1 MADTPSDDAETAA
14 SAPEPTPE
22 PAAGKTPFW
31 HPWRDRAVG
40 AWNEPAFDWLK
51 KPAGALTLVA
61 VVAAF
66 GGGMLAGKALTPHAS
81 SKGATEQASN
91 WPEFGK
97 PRGANARRAAEA
109 RPEGFAVWKN
119 RVDTSGPEPKACIQM
134 SRPLDPGQ
142 PYADYVM
149 VSPDAGAAPAVSV
162 QGDELCVA
170 GLGFTDRRVTLLK
183 GLPGKGNDK
192 LAANADVDF
201 TFGERPPY
209 VGFAGDGVILPR
221 EESDG
226 VGLETVN
233 ISRLEVSVWRIPDRN
248 LVRMSIVKTEPSS
261 EGDYMGEWGEDY
273 PGGEGQKVWS
283 GTVPVKGETG
293 QRTVTVFPLG
303 AVLKEMKPGGYVIHA
318 RDASGARGVKTGDDD
333 EEGGNQVAQARR
345 WVIFTDMALSTYS
358 GSDGVDAVI
367 RSLKNAKTLS
377 GVKVSLVAANGE
389 SLANATS
396 DASGHVRFAK
406 PLLEGKEGMRA
417 KMLMA
422 YGSLGDLAVLD
433 LERSP
438 LDLSKQGVGGRTDA
452 NALSTDGRTANSLVD
467 SYLYADRGIYRPG
480 ETVHLVALV
489 RDRDA
494 AAANRKGTLI
504 INRPSGTE
512 FKRIAFDKSAG
523 GYVAENIALPRT
535 APRGRWSARVEIEG
549 VEETAGS
556 MSFAVED
563 FAPQRLAVDA
573 DAQEARPVG
582 AGEVRAVN
590 LTARFLYGAPGA
602 GLQTQGE
609 SRISADPNPFP
620 QFKNYEFG
628 DQQTAFEEKVSETV
642 STITDGAGKAV
653 INVSAADLADAYVPL
668 KAVFTGSVFEPGGR
682 PVRESV
688 FLKLRSRPLY
698 LGVKIDQTDSG
709 GRDTPVSLDIIAVDS
724 QGNRTAAQG
733 VTWNLIA
740 ENWRYDWYQ
749 QNGKWQWRRTSQDV
763 VVDTGSGAIAPT
775 TSLHKN
781 RRLGWGDYRL
791 EVTGP
796 SGAKTVIKFAAGWG
810 SAAKDDDAPDLV
822 RVSAGTKA
830 YAQGDTIDLTL
841 KAPYEGEAQIAVATD
856 RVIDFQTVHVS
867 ENGTTVKLKSNPAWG
882 GGAYVMVSVIQPR
895 DPVSSPKPRRAM
907 GVAYVALDPKD
918 RRLTVDIGTPVKL
931 DSKTPVEIPVK
942 VQGLGL
948 GQSAKVTVAAV
959 DEGILRLTRFESPDP
974 VKWYFGKRALN
985 VDYRDDYARL
995 LDANLGAPANINFG
1009 GDELGGEGLTVTPTK
1024 TVALWSGVVETGI
1037 DGRAVVKLPAAAF
1050 NGELRLMAVAWTD
1063 KSLGSGSKAM
1073 TVREAV
1079 VADLN
1084 LPRFLAPGDR
1094 AQGTLEL
1101 HNLDGKPGAYDA
1113 SVTGSNGIVAQFRK
1127 LVQLVSGQRTTERM
1141 DIAAPS
1147 RTGIGKVSM
1156 KVAGP
1161 GFTTGK
1167 DYDLQTR
1174 LGWGAETRTFT
1185 TLQQP
1190 GEAFTPTG
1198 DVMAGLTQGS
1208 VTLTVSYSPFKG
1220 FDPATVALALARYPY
1235 GCTEQL
1241 TSTAYPLLYAAEL
1254 TTDQKFKS
1262 GRMNTLNMAVAQL
1275 LDRQSLDGA
1284 FGMWRAGDGDADGWL
1299 GAYATDFLLEAQASG
1314 AAVPQI
1320 SIDRAMAA
1328 MRAVSRPD
1336 GFGGTSYRMSYP
1348 AYWAY
1353 TEAESN
1359 AATERLKSRAS
1370 AYALYVLAKGKNGD
1384 LARLRWWHDVQMKSE
1399 SSPVARAQVAAGL
1412 ALMGDQARARS
1423 GMRAAVQALGYKD
1436 EHDWY
1441 QSPTR
1446 DLAAV
1451 ITYAYE
1457 AGQADVARSISGR
1470 LDGSVKDPDLLNT
1483 QEQARLMQAAHAM
1496 MKAAGPINIEGTGK
1510 GAVRMPPTAGGP
1522 TWAVGKLNEAKFV
1535 NKGSGPM
1542 WRTVTVQGV
1551 PTAAPDALA
1560 NGLTVSKTLWTMQG
1574 GRIDPSAIA
1583 QGDRII
1589 IQLQG
1594 VSHQGRSMMLVVDDA
1609 LPAGFEVETVLGN
1622 EDAKEG
1628 PFKFLGELSAAS
1640 VQEKRDDRYI
1650 AAMNLPGNKGYSLA
1664 YVARAV
1670 TPGDFMLPGVEAKD
1684 MYRPQVSARTVAAR
1698 TVIVGR

>member
-1 MADTPSDDAETAA
+1 MADRPSDDAETPA
-14 SAPEPTPE
+14 SATPE
-22 PAAGKTPFW
+22 SAPAKPGL
-31 HPWRDRAVG
+31 
-40 AWNEPAFDWLK
+40 LK
-51 KPAGALTLVA
+51 KAWGESAFSALKSPAGIAAVIA
-61 VVAAF
+61 VVVAF
-66 GGGMLAGKALTPHAS
+66 GGGLLAGKTLGPHTVS
-81 SKGATEQASN
+81 SSGEQVSA
-91 WPEFGK
+91 WPSFGK
-97 PRGANARRAAEA
+97 PRSAGARRAGES
-109 RPEGFAVWKN
+109 RPDGFAVWKN

-134 SRPLDPGQ
+134 SKPLDASKS
-142 PYADYVM
+142 YSDYVLI
-149 VSPDAGAAPAVSV
+149 SPETGATPAVSV
-162 QGDELCVA
+162 KGDELCVA

-183 GLPGKGNDK
+183 GLPGKGSDV

-201 TFGERPPY
+201 TFGDRPPY

-226 VGLETVN
+226 VGIETVN
-233 ISRLEVSVWRIPDRN
+233 VAKLDVEVWRIPDRN
-248 LVRMSIVKTEPSS
+248 LVRMSITKTDPSPDG
-261 EGDYMGEWGEDY
+261 EYMGDWGEDY
-273 PGGEGQKVWS
+273 PGAEGQKVWS
-283 GTVPVKGETG
+283 GTVPVKGDAG

-318 RDASGARGVKTGDDD
+318 RDASGARGLKKVEGEED
-333 EEGGNQVAQARR
+333 ESASRSAQARR
-345 WVIFTDMALSTYS
+345 WIIFTDMALSTYT
-358 GSDGVDAVI
+358 GSDGVDVVV

-389 SLANATS
+389 SLATVSS
-396 DASGHVRFAK
+396 DASGHARFAK

-438 LDLSKQGVGGRTDA
+438 IDLSQQGIGGRNDP
-452 NALSTDGRTANSLVD
+452 NASTTEGRTANTLVD
-467 SYLYADRGIYRPG
+467 SYVYADRGIYRPG
-480 ETVHLVALV
+480 ETVHLIALM
-489 RDRDA
+489 RDREA
-494 AAANRKGTLI
+494 AATNRKGTLVI
-504 INRPSGTE
+504 TRPSGTE
-512 FKRIAFDKSAG
+512 FKRIAFDKSSG
-523 GYVAENIALPRT
+523 GYVAQDIALPRT
-535 APRGRWSARVEIEG
+535 APRGRWAAKVLIEG
-549 VEETAGS
+549 VDQPAGQMAFS
-556 MSFAVED
+556 VED

-573 DAQEARPVG
+573 DAQANRPIG
-582 AGEVRAVN
+582 AGETRAIN

-628 DQQTAFEEKVSETV
+628 DQQTAFQEKVSETI

-653 INVSAADLADAYVPL
+653 INISSADAGDTAVPL

-688 FLKLRSRPLY
+688 FLKLLPKPLY
-698 LGVKIDQTDSG
+698 LGVKIDQGDAAN
-709 GRDTPVSLDIIAVDS
+709 GRDAPISLDIIAVDS
-724 QGNRTAAQG
+724 KGARTAANG
-733 VTWNLIA
+733 VTWTLIA
-740 ENWRYDWYQ
+740 ENWNYDWFQ
-749 QNGKWQWRRTSQDV
+749 QDGRWQWRRTSRDV
-763 VVDTGSGAIAPT
+763 AVDTGSGPISANG
-775 TSLHKN
+775 SLHKN

-791 EVTGP
+791 EVVGP

-810 SAAKDDDAPDLV
+810 SSAKDDDAPDLV
-822 RVSAGTKA
+822 RVSAGTKT
-830 YAQGDTIDLTL
+830 YAQGDTVDLTL

-856 RVIDFQTVHVS
+856 RVIDFQTIHVGP
-867 ENGTTVKLKSNPAWG
+867 NGTTVRLKSNAAWG
-882 GGAYVMVSVIQPR
+882 GGAYVMVSVVQPR
-895 DPVSSPKPRRAM
+895 DPVASPKPRRAM
-907 GVAYVALDPKD
+907 GVAYVSLDPRD
-918 RRLTVDIGTPVKL
+918 RKLSVDIGTPVKL

-942 VQGLGL
+942 VQGLSL
-948 GQSAKVTVAAV
+948 GQRARVTVAAV
-959 DEGILRLTRFESPDP
+959 DEGILRLTKFDSPDP

-995 LDANLGAPANINFG
+995 LDANLGAPANVNFG

-1024 TVALWSGVVETGI
+1024 TVALWSGVVETGL
-1037 DGRAVVKLPAAAF
+1037 DGKATVRLPAAAF

-1063 KSLGSGSKAM
+1063 KSVGSGAKAM

-1094 AQGTLEL
+1094 AVGTLEL
-1101 HNLDGKPGAYDA
+1101 HNLDGKPGGYDA
-1113 SVTGSNGIVAQFRK
+1113 SVTGLNGIVVQFKK
-1127 LVQLVSGQRTTERM
+1127 LVQLLAGQRTTEQM
-1141 DIAAPS
+1141 DILAPA
-1147 RTGIGKVSM
+1147 RQGISKVSM

-1174 LGWGAETRTFT
+1174 LGWGPETRTFT
-1185 TLQQP
+1185 ELQRP
-1190 GEAFTPTG
+1190 GDAFTPTA
-1198 DVMAGLTQGS
+1198 DVMSGLTAGS
-1208 VTLTVSYSPFKG
+1208 VTITVSYSPFKG
-1220 FDPATVALALARYPY
+1220 FDPAAVALSLARYPY
-1235 GCTEQL
+1235 GCTEQV

-1254 TTDQKFKS
+1254 TTDPKLKGTRSAALSQ
-1262 GRMNTLNMAVAQL
+1262 AVAQL

-1299 GAYATDFLLEAQASG
+1299 GAYATDFLLEAQAQG
-1314 AAVPQI
+1314 AAVPQV
-1320 SIDRAMAA
+1320 SIDRALAA
-1328 MRAVSRPD
+1328 MRAISRPD
-1336 GFGGTSYRMSYP
+1336 GFGSTSYRMSYP
-1348 AYWAY
+1348 NYWAV
-1353 TEAESN
+1353 TEAASK

-1399 SSPVARAQVAAGL
+1399 ASPVARAQVAAGL

-1423 GMRAAVQALGYKD
+1423 AMQAAVQALGYKD

-1441 QSPTR
+1441 QSTTR

-1457 AGQADVARSISGR
+1457 AGQPEVARALTSR
-1470 LDGSVKDPDLLNT
+1470 LDGSVKSPDLLNT

-1496 MKAAGPINIEGTGK
+1496 MKAAGPINVEATGAFK
-1510 GAVRMPPTAGGP
+1510 MPPTAGGP
-1522 TWAVGKLNEAKFV
+1522 TWAVGKLEASKFV
-1535 NKGSGPM
+1535 NKGNGGL

-1551 PTAAPDALA
+1551 PQAAPAAIA
-1560 NGLTVSKTLWTMQG
+1560 NGLSVTKTLWTMQG
-1574 GRIDPSAIA
+1574 GRIDPGSVK

-1589 IQLQG
+1589 IQLSG
-1594 VSHQGRSMMLVVDDA
+1594 VSHQGRAMMLVVDDA

-1622 EDAKEG
+1622 EDAKGG
-1628 PFKFLGELSAAS
+1628 PFKFLGELSSAS

-1650 AAMNLPGNKGYSLA
+1650 AAMNLEGNKAYSLA
-1664 YVARAV
+1664 YVVRAV
-1670 TPGDFMLPGVEAKD
+1670 TPGDYMLPGAEAKD
-1684 MYRPQVSARTVAAR
+1684 MYRPQVAAR
-1698 TVIVGR
+1698 TASSRTVISGQ